1 MPPLI
6 TLSNNT
12 SQLMKQPL
20 LLTII
25 YIFLWAEPFFNELF
39 LGSFMYLIPTSP
51 FFLSF
56 FTRGILPPN
65 LTLALIQQLFTSY
78 PCDVNIHFLMRFIGM
93 MLIAF
98 GFMHVMLFV
107 TCTVLAK
114 KEQKTLVQLGLFQL
128 SILLLLV
135 GDCLHIGSVL
145 MEKGSLETKMVSQVI
160 VSVISAALRFLYLV
174 VYVLP
179 ERLKQDRSKTN

>member
-6 TLSNNT
+6 TVPNS
-12 SQLMKQPL
+12 SPQQKQPL

-25 YIFLWAEPFFNELF
+25 YIFLWAEPFLNELF

-51 FFLSF
+51 FFLSY
-56 FTRGILPPN
+56 FTRNILPPN
-65 LTLALIQQLFTSY
+65 LTLSLLQQLFTLY
-78 PCDVNIHFLMRFIGM
+78 PCDENIHFLMRFIGM

-98 GFMHVMLFV
+98 GFMHVMLFI
-107 TCTVLAK
+107 TCKVLAQ
-114 KEQKTLVQLGLFQL
+114 KEQKTLVQLGLFQW
-128 SILLLLV
+128 SIVFLLV
-135 GDCLHIGSVL
+135 GDCLHIASVL

-160 VSVISAALRFLYLV
+160 VSVMSATLRFLYLV

-179 ERLKQDRSKTN
+179 EKWNGNKKQN